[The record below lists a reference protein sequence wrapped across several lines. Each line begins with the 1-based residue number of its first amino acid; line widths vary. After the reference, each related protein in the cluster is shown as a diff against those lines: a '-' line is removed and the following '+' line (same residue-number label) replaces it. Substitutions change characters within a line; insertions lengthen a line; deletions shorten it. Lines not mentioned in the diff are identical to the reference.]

1 MKYFNQY
8 GQEQEYVEH
17 VVVVSKNEK
26 PPVRFH
32 PLVIVHVVVNIVKK
46 VEKKHIFHSATILS
60 IVFACIYLSKYPEF
74 STGELSVT
82 LLAHLY
88 GLFGGLRGKKSE

>member
-1 MKYFNQY
+1 MKYYDQF
-8 GQEQEYVEH
+8 GHEEEYTLH
-17 VVVVSKNEK
+17 VVVVSKNER
-26 PPVRFH
+26 PPIKFH
-32 PLVIVHVVVNIVKK
+32 PVVIIRGTVALIKK
-46 VEKKHIFHSATILS
+46 IEKKHVFHSATILS